1 MKRYTFPTTYRGQQ
15 IFKVAFAKSDKEASI
30 IFNESLYR
38 IKNYCGKQVMEL
50 SFEGIK
56 GYFDSGQLWNMYKDR
71 IRELMPIDELQKLID
86 DFQEKKHIDYLNE
99 ITN

>member
-1 MKRYTFPTTYRGQQ
+1 
-15 IFKVAFAKSDKEASI
+15 
-30 IFNESLYR
+30 
-38 IKNYCGKQVMEL
+38 
-50 SFEGIK
+50 
-56 GYFDSGQLWNMYKDR
+56 MYKDR